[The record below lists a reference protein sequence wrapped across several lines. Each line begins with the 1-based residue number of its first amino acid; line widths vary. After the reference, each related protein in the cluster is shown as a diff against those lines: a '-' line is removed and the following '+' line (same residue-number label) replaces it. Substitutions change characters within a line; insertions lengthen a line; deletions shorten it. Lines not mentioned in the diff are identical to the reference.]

1 MYNMKYAVFLLLPLL
16 LLSCQAQTGGETEAV
31 SGKDDNWVELFN
43 GENLDGWTP
52 KFAGSPLGLNY
63 KNTFSVKDGMIQ
75 ASYDEYETFNGEF
88 GHLFYEKPFSNY
100 ILHVEY
106 RFVGDQV
113 TDGPGWAFRNSGAM
127 LHCQDPETME
137 VDQDFPICIEAQFL
151 GGPNDGTT
159 RPTGNLCTP
168 TTNVYL
174 ADTLTTTHCIES
186 TSPTFDGD
194 QWVNIDMIVYGDSL
208 VHHVVE
214 GDTVITYTNL
224 QYGEG
229 GTLPNEG
236 DPISSG
242 YISLQAE
249 SHPVHFRRVAIKELK

>member
-1 MYNMKYAVFLLLPLL
+1 MKNTLILSALL
-16 LLSCQAQTGGETEAV
+16 LLLGCQNETPGDVATTASETD
-31 SGKDDNWVELFN
+31 GWVELFN

-52 KFAGSPLGLNY
+52 KFSGSELGVNY

-75 ASYDEYETFNGEF
+75 ANYDEYETFNGEF

-127 LHCQDPETME
+127 LHCQDPSTME
-137 VDQDFPICIEAQFL
+137 IDQDFPICIEAQFL
-151 GGPNDGTT
+151 GGPGDGTP

-168 TTNVYL
+168 STHVHL
-174 ADTLTTTHCIES
+174 ADTLTKIHCIES

-194 QWVNIDMIVYGDSL
+194 QWVSIDMIVYGDSL

-214 GDTVITYTNL
+214 GDTVMTYTKL
-224 QYGEG
+224 EYGEDG
-229 GTLPNEG
+229 NMPNEG
-236 DPISSG
+236 EPIGSG
-242 YISLQAE
+242 YISIQAE
-249 SHPVHFRRVAIKELK
+249 SHPVHFRRVAIKELD

>member
-1 MYNMKYAVFLLLPLL
+1 MRYTLFLLFPLFL
-16 LLSCQAQTGGETEAV
+16 FACQAESTSEDATTDTE
-31 SGKDDNWVELFN
+31 DDGWVELFN

-52 KFAGSPLGLNY
+52 KFAGSPLGENY

-75 ASYDEYETFNGEF
+75 ASYDEYEDFNGEF
-88 GHLFYEKPFSNY
+88 GHLFYEKPFSQY

-113 TDGPGWAFRNSGAM
+113 TNGPGWAFRNSGAM
-127 LHCQDPETME
+127 LHCPDPETMSVE
-137 VDQDFPICIEAQFL
+137 QDFPISIEAQFL
-151 GGPNDGTT
+151 GGPGDGTT

-168 TTNVYL
+168 STNVHL

-194 QWVNIDMIVYGDSL
+194 QWVSIDLIVYGDSL
-208 VHHVVE
+208 IHHVVE
-214 GDTVITYTNL
+214 GDTVLTYTKL
-224 QYGEG
+224 EYGEG
-229 GTLPNEG
+229 GTLANEG
-236 DPISSG
+236 EPIGSG

-249 SHPVHFRRVAIKELK
+249 SHPVHFRRVAIKEME